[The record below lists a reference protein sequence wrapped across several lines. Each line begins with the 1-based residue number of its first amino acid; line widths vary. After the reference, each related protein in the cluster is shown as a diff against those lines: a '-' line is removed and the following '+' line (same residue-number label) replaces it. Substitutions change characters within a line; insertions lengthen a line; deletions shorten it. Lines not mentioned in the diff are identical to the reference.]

1 MYSAI
6 RSDVAYMRKVWND
19 INLGMVEWLEGLTPE
34 HYVRFIGTL
43 LKILLILII
52 ARVVIKLGNALITSF
67 FKRRHDTRFSMDE
80 KKANTLKALSKSIL
94 HYVVYFIAILAILPE
109 LGIRTESILATA
121 GIGGLALG
129 FGAQSLVKDVITG
142 FFILFED
149 QYAVGD
155 FIQIDNI
162 TGTVEE
168 IGLRITKIRGF
179 KGDLNIIP
187 NGQISKVT
195 NYTRGNALAIVDVNV
210 AYKSDVEKASHV
222 MQKVA
227 DRYANQNEDIV
238 EPPNVVGVVNFEPG
252 GIKIRLIART
262 LPMKHWGIERDLRG
276 AIKEAFDAEGI
287 ELADTRK
294 LLVESGE

>member
-1 MYSAI
+1 MRRGIDLGIADWIENLAPEQYI
-6 RSDVAYMRKVWND
+6 RV
-19 INLGMVEWLEGLTPE
+19 IL
-34 HYVRFIGTL
+34 III
-43 LKILLILII
+43 KILLILVI
-52 ARVVIKLGNALITSF
+52 ARIAIKIGNVIISNF
-67 FKRRHDTRFSMDE
+67 FKRRHETKFSMDE

-129 FGAQSLVKDVITG
+129 FGAQSLVKDVISG

-155 FIQIDNI
+155 FIQIDDI

-187 NGQISKVT
+187 NGQIEKVT
-195 NYTRGNALAIVDVNV
+195 NYTRGNALAIVDVSV
-210 AYKSDVEKASHV
+210 AYKSDVEKASDV

-227 DRYANQNEDIV
+227 DRYAKQNEDIV
-238 EPPNVVGVVNFEPG
+238 EPPNVSGVVNFEPE
-252 GIKIRLIART
+252 GIKIRLVART

-294 LLVESGE
+294 ILVESEDKYL

>member
-1 MYSAI
+1 M
-6 RSDVAYMRKVWND
+6 VYMRKIWRG
-19 INLGMVEWLEGLTPE
+19 INLGIVEWIEGLTPE
-34 HYVRFIGTL
+34 HYIKFIGTL
-43 LKILLILII
+43 LKILLILVI
-52 ARVVIKLGNALITSF
+52 ARIVIKIGNALISNF
-67 FKRRHDTRFSMDE
+67 FKRRHETRFSMDE
-80 KKANTLKALSKSIL
+80 KKANTLKALSRSIL

-109 LGIRTESILATA
+109 LGIRTESIIATA

-129 FGAQSLVKDVITG
+129 FGAQSLVKDVISG

-155 FIQIDNI
+155 FIQIDDI

-168 IGLRITKIRGF
+168 IGLRITKLRGF

-187 NGQISKVT
+187 NGQIEKVT
-195 NYTRGNALAIVDVNV
+195 NYTRGNALAIVDVSV
-210 AYKSDVEKASHV
+210 AYKSDVEKASDV

-227 DRYANQNEDIV
+227 DRYARQNDDIV
-238 EPPNVVGVVNFEPG
+238 EPPNVAGVVNFEPE
-252 GIKIRLIART
+252 GIKIRLVART
-262 LPMKHWGIERDLRG
+262 LPMKHWSIERDLRG

-294 LLVESGE
+294 VLVESSK